1 MFRLLSDLAK
11 QLDNHRCSSYNWQ
24 NVFHESVK
32 QLIKHKEQKEQIMQ
46 LESIFFNMIDCFDK
60 YSCHII
66 LHEEKEERV
75 NAILNK
81 AQVEQRSSQ
90 WYEDMKTMLT
100 ASEFSNLF
108 ESERM
113 RGTFIL
119 SKINPEKRN
128 MQKAVQTEFLVATG
142 WGIRFEPIVR
152 SYLEETWKCKIYES
166 GRLKHNTNP
175 LLGASPDGIII
186 EGGDHRYS
194 RLVEIKCP
202 YSRKIGEGIPFKY
215 WVQMQIQMEVT
226 NLFECEYIEV
236 EIKSRSPKDLNP
248 DLSGGLYSGTIYL
261 MEKENNFVY
270 AYSIPER
277 EKLIVEE
284 YNVIEAIP
292 YIISDIYNVCVK
304 RDVKWY
310 ESTLVLQ
317 DTFWKDMEKARD
329 GTYILAEPKVKRS
342 KKDVCRI
349 EEDI

>member
-1 MFRLLSDLAK
+1 
-11 QLDNHRCSSYNWQ
+11 
-24 NVFHESVK
+24 
-32 QLIKHKEQKEQIMQ
+32 
-46 LESIFFNMIDCFDK
+46 
-60 YSCHII
+60 
-66 LHEEKEERV
+66 
-75 NAILNK
+75 
-81 AQVEQRSSQ
+81 
-90 WYEDMKTMLT
+90 MKTMLT

-152 SYLEETWKCKIYES
+152 SYLEEQWKCKIYES
-166 GRLKHNTNP
+166 GRLKHDTN
-175 LLGASPDGIII
+175 LTLGASPDGIII
-186 EGGDHRYS
+186 EGGAHRFGS
-194 RLVEIKCP
+194 LVEIKCP

-226 NLFECEYIEV
+226 NLLDCEYIEV

-248 DLSGGLYSGTIYL
+248 DLSGGIYSGTIYL

-284 YNVIEAIP
+284 YNLIESIP
-292 YIISDIYNVCVK
+292 YIISDVYNVCVK
-304 RDVKWY
+304 RDFKWY
-310 ESTLVLQ
+310 ESTLDLQ
-317 DTFWKDMEKARD
+317 DTFWKDMEKARE